1 MGRSPRRSNTKPW
14 GCAVLEN
21 FCEETRPGWR
31 ADDLLT
37 RYGRWATSRS
47 RGARTWQCR
56 GPLFAP
62 AVGDDDARR
71 APAPVALA
79 AADAVAVQRAL
90 LRVPHRERTVLHVL
104 YVPQRL
110 RWPLNCGCWPSRRG
124 TAGQTRSRPAHVRK
138 RLSGC
143 RRRCSCCIMPAP

>member
-1 MGRSPRRSNTKPW
+1 M
-14 GCAVLEN
+14 LEN
-21 FCEETRPGWR
+21 FCEEIQPGLKW

-47 RGARTWQCR
+47 RGARTCGSAEGSYR
-56 GPLFAP
+56 AP

-71 APAPVALA
+71 APAPVALS

-110 RWPLNCGCWPSRRG
+110 SVAAQLRMLAITPRDCRARHA
-124 TAGQTRSRPAHVRK
+124 AGLRMFGNTYRVAGVD
-138 RLSGC
+138 
-143 RRRCSCCIMPAP
+143 AVAA